1 MNILIVERE
10 LNPVGGGV
18 QRVSYVLGEE
28 FSKHNIGVHYSFV
41 VSDSDTGHI
50 PQSNKIKLWD
60 LTDEDY
66 LYNELKDYCV
76 DNDINII
83 INQNVYSK
91 ALVNVFS
98 KLRYN
103 TKIKIIQCL
112 HANPDQTINKNLFRL
127 TTLKQYATDSIK
139 SLIRIF
145 FKNKY
150 ICQLQDC
157 YNSCDKYVLLSQY
170 YIPVFQRVT
179 HIEDDLRKLCGINN
193 PCTFDETDIKKSIK
207 ENIIL
212 MVGRLSE
219 GQKRVSNI
227 LSIWKI
233 LESRLPDWKIVI
245 VGDGPD
251 YAWYVNRAKKLG
263 LTRINFVGQSSDV
276 SIYYQQAKI
285 FLMTSIWEGLPMTLL
300 EAQMYGCVPV
310 VFNNF
315 EAIHDIIED
324 GVNGTIVE
332 SKDGLKAFA
341 SRVEELA
348 LDNTLYMN
356 MSTNAVLHIQK
367 KFNKN
372 YIVNQWL
379 ELFGSIK

>member
-1 MNILIVERE
+1 MNVLILERE

-18 QRVSYVLGEE
+18 QRVSYILGEE
-28 FSKHNIGVHYSFV
+28 FGRRNIEVHYSYV
-41 VSDSDTGHI
+41 VSDSDTKQI
-50 PQSNKIKLWD
+50 PNSNKIKLRD
-60 LTDEDY
+60 LSDENY
-66 LYNELKDYCV
+66 LYDELKDYCA
-76 DNDINII
+76 DKNISII

-91 ALVNVFS
+91 ALINVFS
-98 KLRYN
+98 KLRNN
-103 TKIKIIQCL
+103 TSVKVIQCL
-112 HANPDQTINKNLFRL
+112 HANPDQTLNKNLFSL
-127 TTLKQYATDSIK
+127 TPFKQYVTDLIK
-139 SLIRIF
+139 TIIRKIYP
-145 FKNKY
+145 NKY
-150 ICQLQDC
+150 VRQLIDT

-170 YIPVFQRVT
+170 YIPVFQKVT
-179 HIEDDLRKLCGINN
+179 RIDDNLKKLSGINN
-193 PCTFDETDIKKSIK
+193 PCTFDETDLKKSIK
-207 ENIIL
+207 DNIIL

-227 LSIWKI
+227 LSVWKI
-233 LESRLPDWKIVI
+233 LESRLPDWKMVI

-251 YAWYVNRAKKLG
+251 YARYVNRAEKLG

-315 EAIHDIIED
+315 EAIYDIIED
-324 GVNGTIVE
+324 GVNGSIVE
-332 SKDGLKAFA
+332 PKEGLKAFA
-341 SRVEELA
+341 DRVEELA
-348 LDNTLYMN
+348 IDSALYRN
-356 MSTNAVLHIQK
+356 MSSNAVSYIQQ

-372 YIVNQWL
+372 TIVNQWL